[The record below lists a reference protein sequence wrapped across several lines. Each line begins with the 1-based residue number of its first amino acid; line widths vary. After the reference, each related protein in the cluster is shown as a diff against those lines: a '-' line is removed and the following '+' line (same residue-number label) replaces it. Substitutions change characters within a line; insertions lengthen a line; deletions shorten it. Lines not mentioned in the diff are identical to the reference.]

1 MVRISFT
8 PILFLFA
15 TLSSLSLAFPIEPRH
30 FTTLEN
36 DLLQL
41 SKAAAVFSSQI
52 NSIHTILDPDIL
64 GAFLQVLLPVSDD
77 INKCIGDTSDLS
89 AFSTHEADTVISIAR
104 VIVPT
109 VVTALRQLVEKQD
122 IFKAYI
128 ISGPIIDVEL
138 KKLEKSSIT
147 LLDDL
152 VDLTMGPAYEELTD
166 MKDYLQAAYEKAIAA
181 YSS

>member
-1 MVRISFT
+1 MICSRWYKSELELRQCKESPFLSPSPVLFSLGQLNTMVRISFT

-64 GAFLQVLLPVSDD
+64 VGSKPICRIKRRLHSAH
-77 INKCIGDTSDLS
+77 
-89 AFSTHEADTVISIAR
+89 AFSGSLSPSAPAC
-104 VIVPT
+104 
-109 VVTALRQLVEKQD
+109 LRRH
-122 IFKAYI
+122 
-128 ISGPIIDVEL
+128 
-138 KKLEKSSIT
+138 
-147 LLDDL
+147 
-152 VDLTMGPAYEELTD
+152 
-166 MKDYLQAAYEKAIAA
+166 
-181 YSS
+181 